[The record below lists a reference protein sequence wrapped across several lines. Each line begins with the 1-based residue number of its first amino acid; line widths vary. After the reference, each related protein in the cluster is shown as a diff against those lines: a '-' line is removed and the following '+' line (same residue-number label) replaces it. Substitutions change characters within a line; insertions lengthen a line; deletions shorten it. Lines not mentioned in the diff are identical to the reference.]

1 MSANRN
7 LTRRERAVARKP
19 GTRLS
24 TRWRELF
31 IEKLAETSN
40 VTRAAEHANLAS
52 TSIAYMHRRRDARF
66 AAAWLEA
73 LAEGYAH
80 LEMEVLRRLREG
92 DFHVA
97 GDGGERGAKYD
108 FAAAIR
114 TLQAHSA
121 TVAHQRAMQDDEDE
135 DAVIASLDAKLDAIR
150 MGERTMKALLAEDGA
165 AASADDDDQD

>member
-1 MSANRN
+1 MPKIRDLS
-7 LTRRERAVARKP
+7 RRERAAARIP

-40 VTRAAEHANLAS
+40 VTKAAEFAGFRD
-52 TSIAYMHRRRDARF
+52 TRVVYMHRRREPRF
-66 AAAWLEA
+66 AAEWLEA
-73 LAEGYAH
+73 LAEGYGH

-92 DFHVA
+92 DFHVGE
-97 GDGGERGAKYD
+97 GDSRSKYD

-121 TVAHQRAMQDDEDE
+121 AVAHQRAMQDDEDE
-135 DAVIASLDAKLDAIR
+135 AAVIASLDAKLDAIR
-150 MGERTMKALLAEDGA
+150 AGERTMKALLAEDGVA
-165 AASADDDDQD
+165 AQVDGHDPD